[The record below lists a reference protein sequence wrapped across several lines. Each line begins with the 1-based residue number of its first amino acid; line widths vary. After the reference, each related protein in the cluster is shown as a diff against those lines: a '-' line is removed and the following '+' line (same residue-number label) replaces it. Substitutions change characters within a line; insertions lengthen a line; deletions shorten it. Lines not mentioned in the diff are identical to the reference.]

1 MSPSTGD
8 EVELG
13 ATSPSIGSADS
24 PRTLQRYWRLALAAV
39 LALLAWSAFR
49 NEYGYIPL
57 LSDIDLAI
65 HEFGHMLFMPFGI
78 QFLGNTMMI
87 LGGSLTQVAFPLIFF
102 GYFLR
107 KHDDA
112 PRRDV
117 FAAMVCLWWSGIN
130 LLSVAIYC
138 ADSRAGKLMLLDEST
153 GQESDGHDWNNLL
166 TPWGLLERHR
176 HCAVDARDRLAGV
189 RREHHHRSLERATT
203 TARATRRGSGDLMLR
218 AYRFGSAVAI
228 VMERV
233 RPKSYL
239 TSQSDKTSHSG
250 SLRSLSILAPANTS
264 GRNIM
269 IRRASIRSLF
279 RMCTRRIP
287 FSDSTSSTSPTGV
300 FPVP

>member
-1 MSPSTGD
+1 MSPSSSD
-8 EVELG
+8 EVEMV
-13 ATSPSIGSADS
+13 AAPPAIGSGDS
-24 PRTLQRYWRLALAAV
+24 PRTLQSYARLALAV
-39 LALLAWSAFR
+39 LLGGLTWSAFH

-130 LLSVAIYC
+130 LLGVAIYC
-138 ADSRAGKLMLLDEST
+138 ADSRAGQLMLIDGST

-166 TPWGLLERHR
+166 GRWGLLQHDTGIARGMR
-176 HCAVDARDRLAGV
+176 AIAWLVCVGSIIVAVWSALQIK
-189 RREHHHRSLERATT
+189 REPTAEPLEA
-203 TARATRRGSGDLMLR
+203 
-218 AYRFGSAVAI
+218 
-228 VMERV
+228 
-233 RPKSYL
+233 
-239 TSQSDKTSHSG
+239 
-250 SLRSLSILAPANTS
+250 
-264 GRNIM
+264 
-269 IRRASIRSLF
+269 
-279 RMCTRRIP
+279 
-287 FSDSTSSTSPTGV
+287 
-300 FPVP
+300 

>member
-1 MSPSTGD
+1 MFPSSSD
-8 EVELG
+8 EVDPMG
-13 ATSPSIGSADS
+13 ATSSSVHSSDS
-24 PRTLQRYWRLALAAV
+24 SRSLQSYARLALAVV
-39 LALLAWSAFR
+39 LALLAWVAFY

-138 ADSRAGKLMLLDEST
+138 ADSRAGQLMLIDGST

-166 TPWGLLERHR
+166 TRWGLLQHDTGIARGMR
-176 HCAVDARDRLAGV
+176 AIAWLVCVGSIIVAVWSALQQP
-189 RREHHHRSLERATT
+189 RE
-203 TARATRRGSGDLMLR
+203 
-218 AYRFGSAVAI
+218 
-228 VMERV
+228 
-233 RPKSYL
+233 
-239 TSQSDKTSHSG
+239 Q
-250 SLRSLSILAPANTS
+250 PAEAQET
-264 GRNIM
+264 
-269 IRRASIRSLF
+269 
-279 RMCTRRIP
+279 
-287 FSDSTSSTSPTGV
+287 
-300 FPVP
+300 

>member
-1 MSPSTGD
+1 MSPSSSD
-8 EVELG
+8 EVEMG
-13 ATSPSIGSADS
+13 ARSPSIGSTDS
-24 PRTLQRYWRLALAAV
+24 PRALQTYARLALAVV

-102 GYFLR
+102 GYFMR

-112 PRRDV
+112 PRDL

-138 ADSRAGKLMLLDEST
+138 ADSRAGQLMLLDGST

-166 TPWGLLERHR
+166 TRWGLLAHDTAIARWMRAIAFVVCVGSIVVAVWSALQQPREQPAESER
-176 HCAVDARDRLAGV
+176 
-189 RREHHHRSLERATT
+189 
-203 TARATRRGSGDLMLR
+203 DL
-218 AYRFGSAVAI
+218 
-228 VMERV
+228 
-233 RPKSYL
+233 
-239 TSQSDKTSHSG
+239 
-250 SLRSLSILAPANTS
+250 
-264 GRNIM
+264 GR
-269 IRRASIRSLF
+269 
-279 RMCTRRIP
+279 
-287 FSDSTSSTSPTGV
+287 
-300 FPVP
+300 